1 MTLEY
6 EVTVFT
12 EEPYLSWS
20 LYKSLNI
27 TLEGTKGKS
36 EVTSYHKF
44 NLSFFGRNE
53 IKFPVKCSSDLGH
66 LVGIKLEAYWSIPF
80 QSPWYH
86 VRVEAESPIGTIY
99 RFPIHQSIFADKEYF
114 FREGKGSSLFLH
126 FSSYQFIIIV
136 TIIQNNP
143 FCDCILTAMLPQ
155 KEKVEELI
163 KHRQKEIKDQRKI
176 YRWKV
181 FEKGMPH
188 CLESDTLPLDETYSF
203 SKKAEFGLTAAIE
216 GAKLYWTKF
225 TESMDTLTNLDQ
237 VEDLL
242 KNNLTITSEYV
253 MNNWKKDSF
262 FGSQFLN
269 GLNPMMIRRIHSL
282 PQNLSV
288 DENMI
293 IPGSSDSLKTE
304 MRNGNIFLCD
314 YIILD
319 GVESNTINGKKQ
331 YLTAPLVLLHK
342 NQKDEMMPIAIQL
355 KQNPG
360 PDNPVFLPSDS
371 ENDWLLAKLFVRS
384 ADFNLHELN
393 YHLLRTHLL
402 AEVFAVALKRNL
414 PRVHPVHK
422 ILIRHTRYTL
432 QINVKAR
439 NDLIS
444 QDGVFTEF
452 TASGGA
458 GMLTIMEKSL
468 SNLTYQSLCI
478 PDDIEDRGLNDVKNF
493 YYKEDG
499 LKLWNI
505 MHSFVEDTLSYY
517 YGEDSDVKD
526 DEELQNWIKEISEHG
541 FLREAKTEKPTTGEQ
556 PSTGN
561 TGFFQSSEKPEKPTT
576 GDQPSTGNTGF
587 FQSSEKPEKPTTG
600 NQPSTGNTEIP
611 KSLETKEEL
620 FKFVTMVMFTCSAQH
635 AAVNS
640 GQYDFYGW
648 MPNGPPTMQE
658 PPPTEKGT
666 VTEERILKTLPG
678 ISIIILGMATSW
690 VLSMQAH
697 DSSFLPDFKRKYFT
711 EHMPCDKIGI
721 FQKKLLKLSKEIN
734 KRNEGADLPYT
745 YLDPKLV
752 ENSVSI

>member
-44 NLSFFGRNE
+44 NLSFFGSNE

-86 VRVEAESPIGTIY
+86 
-99 RFPIHQSIFADKEYF
+99 
-114 FREGKGSSLFLH
+114 
-126 FSSYQFIIIV
+126 
-136 TIIQNNP
+136 
-143 FCDCILTAMLPQ
+143 
-155 KEKVEELI
+155 
-163 KHRQKEIKDQRKI
+163 
-176 YRWKV
+176 
-181 FEKGMPH
+181 
-188 CLESDTLPLDETYSF
+188 
-203 SKKAEFGLTAAIE
+203 
-216 GAKLYWTKF
+216 
-225 TESMDTLTNLDQ
+225 
-237 VEDLL
+237 
-242 KNNLTITSEYV
+242 
-253 MNNWKKDSF
+253 
-262 FGSQFLN
+262 
-269 GLNPMMIRRIHSL
+269 
-282 PQNLSV
+282 
-288 DENMI
+288 
-293 IPGSSDSLKTE
+293 
-304 MRNGNIFLCD
+304 
-314 YIILD
+314 
-319 GVESNTINGKKQ
+319 
-331 YLTAPLVLLHK
+331 
-342 NQKDEMMPIAIQL
+342 L

-541 FLREAKTEKPTTGEQ
+541 SEIDAGFVQSSEKPRTEEQ
-556 PSTGN
+556 PSTG
-561 TGFFQSSEKPEKPTT
+561 S
-576 GDQPSTGNTGF
+576 
-587 FQSSEKPEKPTTG
+587 
-600 NQPSTGNTEIP
+600 TEIP
-611 KSLETKEEL
+611 KSLETREEL

-648 MPNGPPTMQE
+648 MP
-658 PPPTEKGT
+658 K
-666 VTEERILKTLPG
+666 
-678 ISIIILGMATSW
+678 
-690 VLSMQAH
+690 
-697 DSSFLPDFKRKYFT
+697 
-711 EHMPCDKIGI
+711 
-721 FQKKLLKLSKEIN
+721 
-734 KRNEGADLPYT
+734 
-745 YLDPKLV
+745 
-752 ENSVSI
+752 